1 MNFGQNDF
9 LRSDKMAKETL
20 KCKKCG
26 EEKSKEIS
34 FTRKEKQVTC
44 DDCLDKAKSHRAT
57 LITHKL
63 IGLEKQVEELKK
75 QLDVER
81 EEKRYYQ
88 EKFESF
94 AEKYSGLCIKL
105 GELNFI
111 DKVKK

>member
-1 MNFGQNDF
+1 
-9 LRSDKMAKETL
+9 MAKENI

-26 EEKSKEIS
+26 EEKSKQQS
-34 FTRKEKQVTC
+34 FTRKENQVTC

-57 LITHKL
+57 LVTHKI

-75 QLDVER
+75 QLSTER

-88 EKFESF
+88 DKFENF
-94 AEKYSGLCIKL
+94 AEKYSDLCIKV

-111 DKVKK
+111 DKVRK

>member
-1 MNFGQNDF
+1 MNFNQNGF
-9 LRSDKMAKETL
+9 PGSDKMAKEVI

-26 EEKSKEIS
+26 EEKSKQLS

-44 DDCLDKAKSHRAT
+44 DDCLDKAKNHRAT
-57 LITHKL
+57 LVTHK
-63 IGLEKQVEELKK
+63 IVSLEKQVEDLKK
-75 QLDVER
+75 QLNDER

-88 EKFESF
+88 DKFESF
-94 AEKYSGLCIKL
+94 AGKYSDLCIKL